1 MRFISLSKL
10 KKVCGEIAF
19 PLSPEKLSEIRT
31 LLYAD
36 EAFATIDMAS
46 KEYLLEAL
54 LSDKHVLFF
63 QWIEEH
69 KSLQELLEN
78 GIVNDVFEDKLH
90 WSKHAL
96 YPEFQEFITPFLK
109 DLPLFTNLNNWD
121 ELNRILS
128 YHDLLPSMNR
138 EHVYQATIAYSS
150 QERNRVKA
158 LTERCKSDQAL
169 FECLQSEISDALW
182 STLNQLPV
190 VYYSERVAWLEFL
203 MHLAYHPKSSRR
215 LMLFIHKLVA
225 NLSLKKEHEK
235 QVEDQHKAL
244 MSGSYSFEKTKIP
257 WKRLTVAIA
266 VVIGFVGIMVGLWFI
281 PSEPEVDA
289 SQEETSFMSF
299 TPEERKQLDS
309 LLSEASRQERE
320 KLQETMGEADLPEA
334 PAQLVFRQHW
344 ENAIFGTLYTKWSQ
358 NDSIASA
365 AFFHSGKTTKTPYP
379 GTRPLDQRNGEK
391 EVNFTNNTSINTLI
405 IVFENKRKA
414 PVFTRFVSPRSQI
427 NFTINESDI
436 ILVLPGGK
444 VFEDGNFGDLPFRE
458 VDQRFFAK
466 MNEIYEVRE
475 MGPKQL
481 RLVWESV
488 SQTEMFLVDLTSGLE
503 RY

>member
-1 MRFISLSKL
+1 MRFISLSTL
-10 KKVCGEIAF
+10 KKVCGEIVF
-19 PLSPEKLSEIRT
+19 PLSQDKLSEIRT
-31 LLYAD
+31 LLYAN
-36 EAFATIDMAS
+36 EAFAAIDMAS

-54 LSDKHVLFF
+54 LSEKNLLFY

-69 KSLQELLEN
+69 KNLRELLEN
-78 GIVNDVFEDKLH
+78 GMVKDVFEDKLH

-96 YPEFQEFITPFLK
+96 YPEFKGFIAPFLK
-109 DLPLFTNLNNWD
+109 DLPPFTNLNNWD
-121 ELNRILS
+121 DLNKALS
-128 YHDLLPSMNR
+128 YHDLLPPTNR
-138 EHVYQATIAYSS
+138 EQVYQATIAYSS

-169 FECLQSEISDALW
+169 FECLQSEIPDAVW
-182 STLNQLPV
+182 SALNHLPV

-203 MHLAYHPKSSRR
+203 MQLAYHPKSSRR

-225 NLSLKKEHEK
+225 NLSLKKEHDK

-244 MSGSYSFEKTKIP
+244 MSGSYAFEKTRIS

-281 PSEPEVDA
+281 PSEPEVDT

-299 TPEERKQLDS
+299 SPEERKQLDS
-309 LLSEASRQERE
+309 LLSAASQQERQ
-320 KLQETMGEADLPEA
+320 KLQETIGEDALPEA

-344 ENAIFGTLYTKWSQ
+344 ENVIFGTLYTKWSQ
-358 NDSIASA
+358 NDSIASS
-365 AFFHSGKTTKTPYP
+365 AFLHSGKTTKTPYS
-379 GTRPLDQRNGEK
+379 GTRPLDQRHGEK
-391 EVNFTNNTSINTLI
+391 EVNFTNNTSMNTLI

-458 VDQRFFAK
+458 VDQRFFTK

-475 MGPKQL
+475 MGPKKL

-488 SQTEMFLVDLTSGLE
+488 SQTEMYLVDLTSGLE